1 MHHSDTKLSTNFFR
15 EFREFREF
23 NAFDIVRKLYP
34 KFLILSKLSLI
45 IGAVIVFTEIN
56 KNEQFWIRLIIT
68 LYFLRKCKNFG
79 RKFVLLPNIG
89 NFVEN
94 YCDMKTTSVALGTYF
109 ENFIRMKV
117 EQGRYNNAS
126 EVIRAGLRLLEENE
140 SHLQELKMAIAE
152 GIESGIATGFNAE
165 EHLKALKAKRANG

>member
-1 MHHSDTKLSTNFFR
+1 M
-15 EFREFREF
+15 
-23 NAFDIVRKLYP
+23 VV
-34 KFLILSKLSLI
+34 SK
-45 IGAVIVFTEIN
+45 TM
-56 KNEQFWIRLIIT
+56 
-68 LYFLRKCKNFG
+68 CKNFG

-126 EVIRAGLRLLEENE
+126 EVIRAGLRLLEGDE

-152 GIESGIATGFNAE
+152 GGESGIASGFTAE